1 MFSLSLQS
9 STSSDKYSVLDD
21 PPSQPLKLGDIRLNL
36 RRLSKM
42 VLGGYGGASLIF
54 FGLPY
59 PETEL
64 SHSTLSGATKSVLD
78 PDSPL
83 KASTLQQDA
92 NILAQVVHDADDEE
106 ISAGTSRLAHS
117 RDAGRLGG
125 TPHSRNP
132 TQGHHTRASTSFR
145 PDPYPN
151 SIGRHAGGS
160 IPFPCVSTSNLSS
173 TLLTPPG
180 SPMRSP
186 ADPLPASPTHS
197 VPKPSWWEIVTGQR
211 DKEIFEGF
219 AAAAIAAGEI
229 KEAGKE
235 AKKELKRGELSFSLV
250 WHHSFL
256 LIPISVREQSIGYDW
271 SD

>member
-1 MFSLSLQS
+1 
-9 STSSDKYSVLDD
+9 
-21 PPSQPLKLGDIRLNL
+21 
-36 RRLSKM
+36 M
-42 VLGGYGGASLIF
+42 VLGGYGGASLIL

-59 PETEL
+59 PGTES
-64 SHSTLSGATKSVLD
+64 SHSTLSGATKSGLD
-78 PDSPL
+78 PDSTL

-92 NILAQVVHDADDEE
+92 DILAQVVHDADDEE
-106 ISAGTSRLAHS
+106 ISAGTSCLAHS
-117 RDAGRLGG
+117 RDAGRLSGT
-125 TPHSRNP
+125 TPHSRNT
-132 TQGHHTRASTSFR
+132 TQGHLARASTSFR

-151 SIGRHAGGS
+151 SIGRHDGGS

-186 ADPLPASPTHS
+186 ADLLPASPTHS

-219 AAAAIAAGEI
+219 AAAAVAAGEI

-235 AKKELKRGELSFSLV
+235 AKKELKRGELSFSLA
-250 WHHSFL
+250 WHHPSL
-256 LIPISVREQSIGYDW
+256 LIPISIR
-271 SD
+271 